1 MFIYR
6 EAEFPENI
14 CYATDSLGY
23 VNLMPAFS
31 LNCYSMLK
39 HDTLVLTVDAVK
51 HIEER
56 LLYQLHRTDGV
67 AKGQK
72 FKLDQV

>member
-1 MFIYR
+1 
-6 EAEFPENI
+6 
-14 CYATDSLGY
+14 
-23 VNLMPAFS
+23 
-31 LNCYSMLK
+31 MLK